1 MLAKHRKHVEDL
13 GVSSWIA
20 LSCMFWYEFSL
31 AVAPSAYGF
40 DIRNKKVTFFDD
52 GKTKVNTST
61 WAQCGRA
68 VAKLFTLPVLPQDE
82 NDKSLCI
89 DHWRN
94 KPVYIS
100 SFMVSQRDMLDSLLR
115 VTGDK
120 ESDWTIESQ
129 PAQERWKEGVDLME
143 SGKDFMRGFQTR
155 MYARIFYKDGTGDIS
170 DKLDNDRLELP
181 EENLDEATK
190 RAVEMVANGY
200 GYSRH

>member
-1 MLAKHRKHVEDL
+1 MLAKTRKHVEDL

-52 GKTKVNTST
+52 GETKVNTST
-61 WAQCGRA
+61 WAQCGHA

-120 ESDWTIESQ
+120 ESDWTIKSQ